1 MSGVFTLGQVRIRQ
15 GKDTWS
21 TASDVWMIGSPG
33 TVGESPFGYFAGGKV
48 YNPTKIGSLVQ
59 RINYGNDTTTG
70 LVKGLLSQ
78 AREYCNGL
86 SNRSYG

>member
-33 TVGESPFGYFAGGKV
+33 TVGESPFGFFAGGKV

-59 RINYGNDTTTG
+59 AT
-70 LVKGLLSQ
+70 
-78 AREYCNGL
+78 
-86 SNRSYG
+86 NRHILKMDCLKSVIYSITEKRQKVV

>member
-48 YNPTKIGSLVQ
+48 YNPLK
-59 RINYGNDTTTG
+59 
-70 LVKGLLSQ
+70 
-78 AREYCNGL
+78 
-86 SNRSYG
+86 